1 MRKFFLLVI
10 ILSIFINLNCQSDAN
25 PYNINIE
32 SISYELTYNNYSVVK
47 VVIKTY
53 DSLDSDVSFK
63 AYLLSEEE
71 EKEYLLHCYSTFY
84 DIIECYSNRN
94 EVFNTED
101 RFYFYYNKT
110 DPHITFDE
118 NDILEDDKRV
128 SLVFEPE
135 VDIDEKLYRDNHK
148 ITVETNGDMVSGGY
162 LYIVRSSKEVLQ
174 CPKDGFNRF
183 FELNNIIPHV
193 GLHDH
198 LPPSTLQGFTE
209 AIKKGYHILN
219 ADLRFTSDKMPVICD
234 DDSLEKISN
243 GKGMVSSS
251 TFAELEKLDFGGKLD
266 KKYEDEKIMTFAE
279 LLALCKKNEAIVNLN
294 LEHLDI
300 EKYFNT
306 KEYLNIMFLL
316 VEKLNMTDSILFEG
330 SPEQILK
337 LKEFR
342 KDIAVAVIH
351 KDKEELD
358 KMKDSFKDFKRVVY
372 SFGVNI
378 DEATVKH
385 AVSLGK
391 KVKVSLV
398 ESPTQVKKLQ
408 SWGVN
413 YIMSRNLPPF
423 VIENQKEDPFV
434 VRCSHVDEDISECD
448 IEDYLFLIDNEMY
461 SIYYS
466 ENIYNKSQD
475 INTEAIGE
483 FQYINTNILD
493 ELYYYVHYLNFE
505 RNVITLILS
514 DSLSKGEKINGL
526 IGPNND
532 EVEDCYLFNFECI
545 GNGTYSVSCKINTT
559 DDSKIMYN
567 WAHYSIHSLEDYS
580 LNEEEVEQ
588 RKVENENEEY
598 QEKEGYINYVVEKKP
613 TTLYVC
619 LVILAIIIICV
630 IVFIL
635 RSTKC
640 KKPVR
645 TYVRISDN
653 NYLTEDNLYRF

>member
-10 ILSIFINLNCQSDAN
+10 ILSIFINLKCQSDAN

-316 VEKLNMTDSILFEG
+316 VEKFNMTNSILFEG

-337 LKEFR
+337 LKEYR

>member
-1 MRKFFLLVI
+1 MRKFFLFVL
-10 ILSIFINLNCQSDAN
+10 ILSIFINLKCESNGH

-53 DSLDSDVSFK
+53 DSLDNDVSFK
-63 AYLLSEEE
+63 AYLISEEE
-71 EKEYLLHCYSTFY
+71 EKEYLLNCYSTFY
-84 DIIECYSNRN
+84 DIIECYSKRN

-118 NDILEDDKRV
+118 NDVLEDDKRV
-128 SLVFEPE
+128 SLIFEPE

-174 CPKDGFNRF
+174 SPKDGFNRF
-183 FELNNIIPHV
+183 IELNNIIPHV

-243 GKGMVSSS
+243 GKGMVSTS
-251 TFAELEKLDFGGKLD
+251 TFAYLEKLDFGGKFD
-266 KKYEDEKIMTFAE
+266 KKFADEKIMTFAE
-279 LLALCKKNEAIVNLN
+279 LLALCKKNEAIINLN
-294 LEHLDI
+294 LEHLDLA
-300 EKYFNT
+300 KYFND
-306 KEYLNIMFLL
+306 KEYMNIMFLL
-316 VEKLNMTDSILFEG
+316 VDKLNMSNSILFEG

-337 LKEFR
+337 LKEIR

-358 KMKDSFKDFKRVVY
+358 KMKDSFKDFQRVVY
-372 SFGVNI
+372 SFGVNV

-385 AVSLGK
+385 AVSLGR
-391 KVKVSLV
+391 KVKVALV

-413 YIMSRNLPPF
+413 YIMSKNLPPF
-423 VIENQKEDPFV
+423 VIENQKEDPFLA
-434 VRCSHVDEDISECD
+434 RCSQVDEDIAECD
-448 IEDYLFLIDNEMY
+448 IEDYLFLIDNEKY

-475 INTEAIGE
+475 INKEAIGE

-493 ELYYYVHYLNFE
+493 ELY
-505 RNVITLILS
+505 
-514 DSLSKGEKINGL
+514 
-526 IGPNND
+526 
-532 EVEDCYLFNFECI
+532 
-545 GNGTYSVSCKINTT
+545 
-559 DDSKIMYN
+559 
-567 WAHYSIHSLEDYS
+567 
-580 LNEEEVEQ
+580 
-588 RKVENENEEY
+588 
-598 QEKEGYINYVVEKKP
+598 
-613 TTLYVC
+613 
-619 LVILAIIIICV
+619 
-630 IVFIL
+630 
-635 RSTKC
+635 
-640 KKPVR
+640 
-645 TYVRISDN
+645 
-653 NYLTEDNLYRF
+653 

>member
-434 VRCSHVDEDISECD
+434 VRCSHIDEDISECD

>member
-162 LYIVRSSKEVLQ
+162 LYIVRSSKEILQ

-316 VEKLNMTDSILFEG
+316 VEKFNMTNSILFEG

-337 LKEFR
+337 LKEYR

>member
-1 MRKFFLLVI
+1 MRKFFLFVI
-10 ILSIFINLNCQSDAN
+10 ILSIFINLKCQSDAN

-316 VEKLNMTDSILFEG
+316 VEKFNMTNSILFEG

-337 LKEFR
+337 LKEYR

>member
-1 MRKFFLLVI
+1 MRKFFLFVI
-10 ILSIFINLNCQSDAN
+10 ILSIFINLKCQSDAN

-94 EVFNTED
+94 EVYNTED

-118 NDILEDDKRV
+118 NDVLEDDKRV

-243 GKGMVSSS
+243 GKGMVYSS

-316 VEKLNMTDSILFEG
+316 VEKFNMTDSILFEG

-358 KMKDSFKDFKRVVY
+358 KMKDSLKDFKRVVY
-372 SFGVNI
+372 SFGLNI

-391 KVKVSLV
+391 KSKSLF
-398 ESPTQVKKLQ
+398 S
-408 SWGVN
+408 
-413 YIMSRNLPPF
+413 
-423 VIENQKEDPFV
+423 
-434 VRCSHVDEDISECD
+434 
-448 IEDYLFLIDNEMY
+448 
-461 SIYYS
+461 
-466 ENIYNKSQD
+466 
-475 INTEAIGE
+475 
-483 FQYINTNILD
+483 
-493 ELYYYVHYLNFE
+493 
-505 RNVITLILS
+505 
-514 DSLSKGEKINGL
+514 
-526 IGPNND
+526 
-532 EVEDCYLFNFECI
+532 
-545 GNGTYSVSCKINTT
+545 
-559 DDSKIMYN
+559 
-567 WAHYSIHSLEDYS
+567 
-580 LNEEEVEQ
+580 
-588 RKVENENEEY
+588 
-598 QEKEGYINYVVEKKP
+598 
-613 TTLYVC
+613 
-619 LVILAIIIICV
+619 
-630 IVFIL
+630 
-635 RSTKC
+635 
-640 KKPVR
+640 
-645 TYVRISDN
+645 RIS
-653 NYLTEDNLYRF
+653 YTSEKAPILGC